1 MKAGEFMKKRLL
13 SAFLVTVLAMSIT
26 GCGYDNKSVDVS
38 KIDVDSYISNLG
50 NYQGLTVE
58 TEKRSVINEDSVQ
71 DYIDYVLTNIGSTD
85 TVEVDRE
92 AKNGDTVNIDYE
104 GLLDGVAFDGGTAE
118 GYDLT
123 LGSGQFIDGFEDGL
137 IGYKKGDEVALNL
150 TFPENYNSE
159 LLAGKAVVFNVKINA
174 VKEPVKPELTD
185 ELVGMMAVENIK
197 TVDEFKDYVRD
208 NLAISAEEVYKD
220 KLRDNILLKIYD
232 DTTFASDE
240 VPAEM
245 FNYYL
250 EQVRSSDQAYAN
262 QYGVTLADFVPV
274 YYGIEYEEY
283 LANTEEQAK
292 AMVQNV
298 MICEKIARDNN
309 IKITSE
315 EVKRSMEE
323 TVEKYNYASLD
334 ALKEVTSEEYYKNYL
349 LEKKVTDFILSNC
362 NTTVL
367 DVDSTSKEK

>member
-1 MKAGEFMKKRLL
+1 MKKRLL

-38 KIDVDSYISNLG
+38 KIDVDSYIEDLG

-104 GLLDGVAFDGGTAE
+104 GLLDGVAFDGGTAQ

-150 TFPENYNSE
+150 TFPENYNSD
-159 LLAGKAVVFNVKINA
+159 LLAGQAVVFNVKINA

-185 ELVGMMAVENIK
+185 ELVGMMAVENVK

-208 NLAISAEEVYKD
+208 NLAISAEEVYTD

-349 LEKKVTDFILSNC
+349 IEKKVTDFILSNC